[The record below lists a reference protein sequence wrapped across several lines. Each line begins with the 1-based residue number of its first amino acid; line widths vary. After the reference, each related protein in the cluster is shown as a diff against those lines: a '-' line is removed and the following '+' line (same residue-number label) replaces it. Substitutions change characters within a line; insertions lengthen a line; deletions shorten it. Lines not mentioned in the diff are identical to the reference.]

1 MRRCGTQLSYIQPA
15 VRLCSRITAEG
26 CQVGSTVKIGLC
38 GQRRHKWNDYVD
50 KQADLGRSGAR
61 DCDAPEWQD
70 ESIPTDADD
79 GESSTVGDDVVINGG
94 GTTIP
99 LDDIGDGASSYADDP
114 PDSPE
119 NRPPPSAP
127 PSQPK
132 APVVEHGVIWISYTP
147 SAQARHIGDNKGIRR
162 ERAID
167 IDVDPADSTDVDVIT
182 SAATA
187 FSLDNTVENRLPA
200 ILFSEHLECGH

>member
-1 MRRCGTQLSYIQPA
+1 MP
-15 VRLCSRITAEG
+15 
-26 CQVGSTVKIGLC
+26 
-38 GQRRHKWNDYVD
+38 
-50 KQADLGRSGAR
+50 
-61 DCDAPEWQD
+61 
-70 ESIPTDADD
+70 
-79 GESSTVGDDVVINGG
+79 INGG
-94 GTTIP
+94 GTTVP

-119 NRPPPSAP
+119 HRPPPSAP

-167 IDVDPADSTDVDVIT
+167 IDVDPADSTDVVEWDGCT
-182 SAATA
+182 SSVNNHVVAHGAA
-187 FSLDNTVENRLPA
+187 LPVVCVCWDRLVLPLRCAAIPRAAPA
-200 ILFSEHLECGH
+200 EVGLLLST